1 MGEAQ
6 GKKIASEPLR
16 GKAGER
22 SDRIV
27 APDPPVKRPAWTR
40 GHRQFAKEG
49 TGSDALQRPCDVTGT
64 RALSHAQMRALRH
77 ASKRQGQAV
86 SALAATAIKA
96 HMDTVEGGHFEDE
109 E

>member
-1 MGEAQ
+1 
-6 GKKIASEPLR
+6 
-16 GKAGER
+16 
-22 SDRIV
+22 
-27 APDPPVKRPAWTR
+27 
-40 GHRQFAKEG
+40 
-49 TGSDALQRPCDVTGT
+49 
-64 RALSHAQMRALRH
+64 MRALRH